1 MNGHFSV
8 LAIVNNT
15 AVNMKVQESFQ
26 VSGLFSL
33 NEYSE
38 VEMLDHMV
46 NLLLMFSRILH
57 TFFHSDCT
65 NLHSH
70 QQCTEAPSFPHPL
83 QHLLSLVF

>member
-26 VSGLFSL
+26 VSGLSSL

-38 VEMLDHMV
+38 VEMLNHMV
-46 NLLLMFSRILH
+46 TLLLMFSRIIH
-57 TFFHSDCT
+57 TFFLT
-65 NLHSH
+65 F